1 MIYNGSYTHV
11 VFICRFNN
19 MENIPLWTCKVWS
32 LLAGGLYIQVVFT
45 AGLTVYELMKMEEGR
60 NKGSKEQV
68 NE

>member
-1 MIYNGSYTHV
+1 
-11 VFICRFNN
+11 